1 MKTRTSQNGIAGLM
15 SRLVLNFKSA
25 ALALAALAMA
35 GSAFAADL
43 TVTTDTSLDGDTVV
57 ETLVVSPG
65 VTLDI
70 NGHSLT
76 ANSIGTGREGLI
88 EGRYA
93 PCNSVTAETAG
104 PYIMTDYTL
113 KGTDC
118 VEARINL
125 LEATGSARML
135 FGARTLVKPSSS
147 TVITNAFMFSLGSAN
162 TTVNVYYG
170 CKGGTSAY
178 SKTSGI
184 TVNMDH
190 IVAIDGKNR
199 CFYTVA
205 SGSTTTNKVS
215 DLVRTGF
222 TATHGPFSI
231 FGGHTLQ
238 VDGSTAIQNK
248 TKGKLYWLKVTDNSG
263 NLKCCFV
270 PVKDVDDGNKA
281 GLYDI
286 VAKKF
291 YTPSGGDL
299 VADGTSVSSDI
310 GVDIVVGGGVRG
322 CITNS
327 SETASTLTV
336 DVADGTTIDN
346 KAVAIAGNLKFVK
359 TGAGTFVASCT
370 NQIYSGG
377 TEINGGVLK
386 CGVAGGSSPFGTG
399 GVTVGAGGT
408 IDMNGQVDYNATTL
422 TMAGGTLVNSGA
434 AVSYLNSKALKQVTL
449 TANST
454 FALSNNYALAEYVGS
469 TYSETTLDL
478 GGHTLNVLLH
488 GANFYIANGFL
499 TNGTIKA
506 SADDTSYVTFVGNAN
521 ENARAVD
528 VNFDF
533 SSRFYPARGVES
545 VDDFT
550 LSGACLSAG
559 AGTVDVKGKFKC
571 TTNEFCNV
579 NLSNGA
585 TLDLSETD
593 EAFDVASALSG
604 KGLTFANGGAFTVDV
619 GNRTIDVGNKLVTWT
634 AETQPNNCTFTLSC
648 NGETPAGLELYV
660 LSDGLY
666 VRSTAVPAYAKLS
679 LEGGTPTWKFYDSE
693 GNEMSGWT
701 GGVTD
706 AMEVRIT
713 SYEEYA
719 AIAALGSQGW
729 GTPSKFVVSSSF
741 ALPTG
746 EGVADMSSG
755 GLVFEFAPGITI
767 DVKGRSLKLPLAQMV
782 EGEPFTVTSSV
793 DGGKLIVDVP
803 EGRSAANNVMAL
815 TGKLQLVKTGDGT
828 FIAAKAEQTFTG
840 GTEVDGGVLKCGI
853 SGSLHPFGSGNLVKN
868 GSFDEGT
875 VPASQNN
882 GNYCTSEV
890 DEFENPHWT
899 ASPENCVGLSKANT
913 GWVNSANDVGTY
925 ALYFRTYAN
934 GSDAYVE
941 QTVQIDKP
949 GTYRLK
955 FDYMAY
961 SADSSRRGATNHVT
975 LVHNSITNIAYDVEN
990 ITNTGK
996 ITVEVTGE
1004 VSEAGEYTLRIQQD
1018 AGGKILA
1025 TAVDNVELFCEEAEV
1040 TVKAGGTLDMNGQT
1054 GYNKTLIIMEGGT
1067 LVNSGSGVNYNNLAL
1082 GNVRLTANST
1092 FALSNNY
1099 AIAAN
1104 DGGTYGETF
1113 LDLGGNT
1120 LDVSL
1125 SGSGNLYLSNCFMT
1139 NGAINVSSDN
1149 NRLITFFGAPSRAV
1163 NVDITV
1169 EDGVRFYPSVRVYPN
1184 VETFVGGIR
1193 NFTLNGGCYDFTNA
1207 LGVVEVVGTF
1217 KCTTNIFC
1225 NVKLMDGAK
1234 FDLSDET
1241 GSFNVE
1247 SGATAA
1253 RKRYVSFENGGT
1265 INVEIGDRVVNLED
1279 KLITWATQ
1287 PEGCTFNL
1295 LSNGVV
1301 HAGFKVAPTAS
1312 GLDVVSA
1319 AEGQPE
1325 LDDDNTTIVLDGT
1338 TATVNWT
1345 LTSAGGNAADVYVVS
1360 TNQSGAVVTNATAL
1374 AQGDNATGS
1383 VTIENLWSAGGFG
1396 IKVIAQCGKFIDI
1409 VSAEFPATGTASV
1422 PSKPTLTPDEE
1433 HHQIGASG
1441 IVTLGSGT
1449 TVAWLEYGPTNTSY
1463 SSKID
1468 LELDGEGAWTA
1479 TIPYDDALWT
1489 VGKVYARVAVSN
1501 EVTGGVF
1508 GTVAWKNTSAAASA
1522 TFTKAGRTVTQE
1534 KFNSKTGKVTL
1545 AFGGSAVA
1553 AQTVV
1558 VVWGST
1564 DNGANI
1570 DNWAYNQR
1578 AILGTVNAGDTT
1590 ATFTLPA
1597 EALAVGTYYRF
1608 FLGVDAEKPYDEEL
1622 AWIQPAQ
1629 LGAYIETEFTP
1640 SSQPRFEMKINLTD
1654 NQVTSGKDY
1663 GHIVH
1668 TGKRYQGDVWLF
1680 CNTSGN
1686 IGAKRYGYGYFGPFS
1701 TDDDLKL
1708 VGDWRNDY
1716 KAAALKVNNETLDVN
1731 NFHSNLTE
1739 APSDHVRFWGGYLS
1753 DGDGKKFGY
1762 STCRLYYSK
1771 WWNSGKSKLEAHFIP
1786 VKKGDEYMLY
1796 DIVNKKL
1803 AKNYDTS
1810 GNTSF
1815 AGGAKVTDYAP
1826 VTFATV
1832 QTAASDTKRVLK
1844 RGAIIAVY

>member
-1 MKTRTSQNGIAGLM
+1 MTTQTRQTQTTGLM
-15 SRLVLNFKSA
+15 SKLIRCTKAV
-25 ALALAALAMA
+25 ALALATFAMA
-35 GSAFAADL
+35 GAAFADGNWTIVTNTVLDANKEVDTLSFSANVVLDL
-43 TVTTDTSLDGDTVV
+43 
-57 ETLVVSPG
+57 
-65 VTLDI
+65 

-76 ANSIGTGREGLI
+76 AQSIEYNTDSNKGYVLRNFVTSTNNSTHIL
-88 EGRYA
+88 
-93 PCNSVTAETAG
+93 
-104 PYIMTDYTL
+104 TDYTL
-113 KGTDC
+113 KASDRVVAKVNYPSTS
-118 VEARINL
+118 
-125 LEATGSARML
+125 GSAQML
-135 FGARTLVKPSSS
+135 FGARTL
-147 TVITNAFMFSLGSAN
+147 
-162 TTVNVYYG
+162 
-170 CKGGTSAY
+170 
-178 SKTSGI
+178 
-184 TVNMDH
+184 D
-190 IVAIDGKNR
+190 
-199 CFYTVA
+199 
-205 SGSTTTNKVS
+205 GSTTSKAFIFLLSSSANKVIVYHGSKSPSADNAIAANKDYIVTVNGS
-215 DLVRTGF
+215 DRTFTTEYAGSGSGNSGSGSWDASSGF
-222 TATHGPFSI
+222 TGDTATFGEFAI
-231 FGGHTLQ
+231 FGGRTYKTS
-238 VDGSTAIQNK
+238 DSSTSITSPSK
-248 TKGKLYWLKVTDNSG
+248 CKLYWLKVYDKNN
-263 NLKCCFV
+263 NLKRCFV
-270 PVKDVDDGNKA
+270 PAIDRYNGNAA

-286 VAKKF
+286 VTRKF
-291 YTPSGGDL
+291 FKPNGSPL
-299 VADGTSVSSDI
+299 QVGTSSTIDSAI
-310 GVDIVVGGGVRG
+310 GESTTISRLM
-322 CITNS
+322 TNS
-327 SETASTLTV
+327 SETEATLTV
-336 DVADGTTIDN
+336 NVPDGVITSN
-346 KAVAIAGNLKFVK
+346 RLVNIAGNLKFVK
-359 TGAGTFVASCT
+359 TGAGTFGATCA
-370 NQIYSGG
+370 NQTYNGG
-377 TEINGGVLK
+377 TEVNGGVLR
-386 CGVAGGSSPFGTG
+386 CDVAGSNNPFGTG
-399 GVTVGAGGT
+399 GVTVGASGT
-408 IDMNGQVDYNATTL
+408 LDMNGQTGYNTTL
-422 TMAGGTLVNSGA
+422 ITMAGGTLINSGA
-434 AVSYLNSKALKQVTL
+434 NVNYDKLALGNVRL
-449 TANST
+449 EANSR
-454 FALSNNYALAEYVGS
+454 FALSNQYAFAAYNGS
-469 TYSETTLDL
+469 SYGETVLDL
-478 GGHTLNVLLH
+478 GGHTLDVALSGGGSLYF
-488 GANFYIANGFL
+488 AKCSMS
-499 TNGTIKA
+499 NGTINVT
-506 SADDTSYVTFVGNAN
+506 SDDNRLLTFNRADSIAPNS
-521 ENARAVD
+521 D
-528 VNFDF
+528 VNITV
-533 SSRFYPARGVES
+533 SEGARIYPLMNMKGVNN
-545 VDDFT
+545 FT
-550 LSGACLSAG
+550 LRGGCYDNNNATG
-559 AGTVDVKGKFKC
+559 VVEVNGTFK
-571 TTNEFCNV
+571 TATNAFCNV
-579 NLSNGA
+579 KLMDGA
-585 TLDLSETD
+585 TLDLSENSGV
-593 EAFDVASALSG
+593 FDVASTLSG
-604 KGLTFANGGAFTVDV
+604 RGLTFANSGTITVYT
-619 GNRTIDVGNKLVTWT
+619 GNREIAADVQLVEWT
-634 AETQPNNCTFTLSC
+634 AKPTCDFALSC
-648 NGETPAGLELYV
+648 DGATPAERQLELAV
-660 LSDGLY
+660 QDDGLY
-666 VRSTAVPAYAKLS
+666 IRNAAVPVYAKF
-679 LEGGTPTWKFYDSE
+679 EGGVWKFYT
-693 GNEMSGWT
+693 SGGEEIPGWQ

-719 AIAALGSQGW
+719 AIAALQSPVG
-729 GTPSKFVVSSSF
+729 PSKFVVSSSF

-767 DVKGRSLKLPLAQMV
+767 DVKGRSLKLPLAQMA

-793 DGGKLIVDVP
+793 AGGKLIVDVP
-803 EGRSAANNVMAL
+803 EGTSAANNVMAL

-875 VPASQNN
+875 VPASQNS
-882 GNYCTSEV
+882 GNYSTSEV
-890 DEFENPHWT
+890 AEFENPHWT

-1265 INVEIGDRVVNLED
+1265 INVEIGDRVVEIDD

-1325 LDDDNTTIVLDGT
+1325 LDGVNTTIELNGT

-1360 TNQSGAVVTNATAL
+1360 TDVQSGAVVTNATAL

-1409 VSAEFPATGTASV
+1409 VSAELSATGTASV

-1441 IVTLGSGT
+1441 TVTLGSGT

-1463 SSKID
+1463 STKID
-1468 LELDGEGAWTA
+1468 LTLNDGAWTA

-1501 EVTGGVF
+1501 DVTGGVF

-1522 TFTKAGRTVTQE
+1522 TFTTAGRTVTQE

-1564 DNGANI
+1564 DNGGNI
-1570 DNWAYNQR
+1570 NDWPYNQR

-1597 EALAVGTYYRF
+1597 EALAVGTNYRF
-1608 FLGVDAEKPYDEEL
+1608 FLGVDAEKPYDAEVK
-1622 AWIQPAQ
+1622 WIQPAQ

-1680 CNTSGN
+1680 CNISGN

-1739 APSDHVRFWGGYLS
+1739 APSDHVRFWSGYLS
-1753 DGDGKKFGY
+1753 SGDGKTFGY

-1771 WWNSGKSKLEAHFIP
+1771 WWDSGKSKLEAHFIP
-1786 VKKGDEYMLY
+1786 VRKDGKYGLY
-1796 DIVNKKL
+1796 DIV
-1803 AKNYDTS
+1803 S
-1810 GNTSF
+1810 GKVSMNSGASGTSF
-1815 AGGAKVTDYAP
+1815 TNGATVTEYVP

-1832 QTAASDTKRVLK
+1832 QTAVSDSRQVKK
-1844 RGAIIAVY
+1844 RGAIMGIK

>member
-1 MKTRTSQNGIAGLM
+1 MKTRTSQNGVAGLM
-15 SRLVLNFKSA
+15 SRLILNIKSA
-25 ALALAALAMA
+25 ALALAALAIA

-43 TVTTDTSLDGDTVV
+43 TVNTNMSLDEDKTVDA
-57 ETLVVSPG
+57 LSFSANVV
-65 VTLDI
+65 LDL

-76 ANSIGTGREGLI
+76 AKSIEYNTDNDKGYVLRNYVTSPGTD
-88 EGRYA
+88 
-93 PCNSVTAETAG
+93 T
-104 PYIMTDYTL
+104 YIMTDYTL
-113 KGTDC
+113 QSTDR
-118 VEARINL
+118 VEAKINL
-125 LEATGSARML
+125 IESTGAARML
-135 FGARTLVKPSSS
+135 FGARTLDNSSGS
-147 TVITNAFMFSLGSAN
+147 TVITNAFLFSVGSAN

-184 TVNMDH
+184 TVNKDH
-190 IVAIDGKNR
+190 IVAIDGNKR
-199 CFYTVA
+199 LFYTVA
-205 SGSTTTNKVS
+205 SGSTTTNSVS
-215 DLVRTGF
+215 NLTRTGF
-222 TATHGPFSI
+222 TTTHGPFSI

-238 VDGSTAIQNK
+238 ANGTPAIQNK
-248 TKGKLYWLKVTDNSG
+248 TKCKLYWLKVYGSDNT
-263 NLKCCFV
+263 LKRCFV
-270 PVKDVDDGNKA
+270 PAIDRNDGNAA

-286 VAKKF
+286 VTRTFFKP
-291 YTPSGGDL
+291 TGSPL
-299 VADGTSVSSDI
+299 QVGTSSTIDSEI
-310 GVDIVVGGGVRG
+310 GENTTISRLL
-322 CITNS
+322 TNS
-327 SETASTLTV
+327 SETEATLTV
-336 DVADGTTIDN
+336 NVPDGTITSN
-346 KAVAIAGNLKFVK
+346 RLVNIAGNLKFVK
-359 TGAGTFVASCT
+359 SGAGTFGATCA
-370 NQIYSGG
+370 NQTYTGG
-377 TEINGGVLK
+377 TEVNGGVLR
-386 CGVAGGSSPFGTG
+386 CDVAGGSKPFGTG

-408 IDMNGQVDYNATTL
+408 LDMNGQTGYNTTL
-422 TMAGGTLVNSGA
+422 ITMAGGTLVNSGA
-434 AVSYLNSKALKQVTL
+434 NVNYDKLALGNVRL
-449 TANST
+449 EADSR
-454 FALSNNYALAEYVGS
+454 FALSNQYAFAAYNGS
-469 TYSETTLDL
+469 SYGETVLDL
-478 GGHTLNVLLH
+478 GGHTLDVALSGGGSLYF
-488 GANFYIANGFL
+488 AKCSMS
-499 TNGTIKA
+499 NGTINVT
-506 SADDTSYVTFVGNAN
+506 SDDNRLLTFNRADSIAPNS
-521 ENARAVD
+521 D
-528 VNFDF
+528 VNITV
-533 SSRFYPARGVES
+533 SEGARIYPLMNMKGVNN
-545 VDDFT
+545 FT
-550 LSGACLSAG
+550 LSGGCYDNNNATG
-559 AGTVDVKGKFKC
+559 VVEVNGTFK
-571 TTNEFCNV
+571 TATNAFCNV
-579 NLSNGA
+579 KLMDGA
-585 TLDLSETD
+585 TLDLSENSGV
-593 EAFDVASALSG
+593 FDVASTLSG
-604 KGLTFANGGAFTVDV
+604 RGLTFANSGTITVYT
-619 GNRTIDVGNKLVTWT
+619 GNREIAADVQLVEWT
-634 AETQPNNCTFTLSC
+634 AKPTCDFALSC
-648 NGETPAGLELYV
+648 DGATPAERQLELAV
-660 LSDGLY
+660 QDDGLY
-666 VRSTAVPAYAKLS
+666 IRNAAVPVYARY
-679 LEGGTPTWKFYDSE
+679 EGGAWKFYT
-693 GNEMSGWT
+693 SGGEEIPGWH

-828 FIAAKAEQTFTG
+828 FIAAKAEQTFVG
-840 GTEVDGGVLKCGI
+840 GTEVVGGVLKCGI

-868 GSFDEGT
+868 GSFDKGAVPSSENSGNWSWSNAEG
-875 VPASQNN
+875 
-882 GNYCTSEV
+882 
-890 DEFENPHWT
+890 FENPHWT
-899 ASPENCVGLSKANT
+899 ANPQNGVGLSKAGA
-913 GWVNSANDVGTY
+913 GWVNAVNNVGIY
-925 ALYFRTYAN
+925 ALFFRTTVD
-934 GSDAYVE
+934 GSDVYAE

-961 SADSSRRGATNHVT
+961 GSNTASNDRRGATNHVT
-975 LVHNSITNIAYDVEN
+975 LVCNGITNIASVVEN
-990 ITNTGK
+990 ITNMEME
-996 ITVEVTGE
+996 TVEVTGE
-1004 VSEAGEYTLRIQQD
+1004 VSEPGEYTLRIQQD

-1025 TAVDNVELFCEEAEV
+1025 TAVDNVELFCEENAEV

-1054 GYNKTLIIMEGGT
+1054 GYNKALITMDGGT
-1067 LVNSGSGVNYNNLAL
+1067 LINSGSGVNYNNLAL

-1120 LDVSL
+1120 LSVSL
-1125 SGSGNLYLSNCFMT
+1125 GGSGNLYIANCSMT
-1139 NGAINVSSDN
+1139 NGAINVSSSD
-1149 NRLITFFGAPSRAV
+1149 NRLLVFIGATSRAV
-1163 NVDITV
+1163 DVDIAV
-1169 EDGVRFYPSVRVYPN
+1169 GDGARFYPAVEQSVSGVRDL
-1184 VETFVGGIR
+1184 
-1193 NFTLNGGCYDFTNA
+1193 TLDGGCYDNA
-1207 LGVVEVVGTF
+1207 AATGVVEVVGTF

-1234 FDLSDET
+1234 FDLSGET
-1241 GSFNVE
+1241 GPFNVE

-1253 RKRYVSFENGGT
+1253 RKRYVSFESDGT
-1265 INVEIGDRVVNLED
+1265 INVEIGDRVVNIDD

-1301 HAGFKVAPTAS
+1301 HADYKVAPTAS

-1319 AEGQPE
+1319 TEGQPE
-1325 LDDDNTTIVLDGT
+1325 LDRVNTTIVLDGT

-1449 TVAWLEYGPTNTSY
+1449 TVAWLDYGATTSY
-1463 SSKID
+1463 GTKID
-1468 LELDGEGAWTA
+1468 LTLNEGAWSA

-1489 VGKVYARVAVSN
+1489 AGKVYVRVTASN
-1501 EVTGGVF
+1501 EVTGVLGVSKYQR
-1508 GTVAWKNTSAAASA
+1508 TATTNA
-1522 TFTKAGRTVTQE
+1522 TFTAAGRTVTQNT
-1534 KFNSKTGKVTL
+1534 FNSKTGVATL
-1545 AFGGSAVA
+1545 TFGGGAIA
-1553 AQTVV
+1553 AQDVV
-1558 VVWGST
+1558 VVWDSK
-1564 DNGANI
+1564 DNGGNI
-1570 DNWAYNQR
+1570 DDWPYSQR
-1578 AILGTVNAGDTT
+1578 AIIGSVSADATTGTY
-1590 ATFTLPA
+1590 TLPA
-1597 EALAVGTYYRF
+1597 AALARGTYYRF
-1608 FLGVDAEKPYDEEL
+1608 FLGVGAEKPYDEEV

-1654 NQVTSGKDY
+1654 NQVTSGKHY

-1668 TGKRYQGDVWLF
+1668 TGKEYLGDVWLF
-1680 CNTSGN
+1680 CNTDGN

-1701 TDDDLKL
+1701 TDDDLTL
-1708 VGDWRNDY
+1708 VGDWRNSN
-1716 KAAALKVNNETLDVN
+1716 KTAVLKVNGDVQDTN
-1731 NFHSNLTE
+1731 NFHNNLE
-1739 APSDHVRFWGGYLS
+1739 KAPSDHVRFWGGYLS
-1753 DGDGKKFGY
+1753 SGDGKTFGY

-1771 WWNSGKSKLEAHFIP
+1771 WWNSGKTSLEAHFIP

-1826 VTFATV
+1826 VTFTTV

-1844 RGAIIAVY
+1844 RGSVIAVY